1 MANWLPIV
9 QFFTSLFTQ
18 QVETGSKLKN
28 EEKQTKKGKKSGDIK
43 EDKLDCVD
51 VRLNLF
57 FEFISFSFGCS
68 YFLTF
73 FAMYPCTDNIFF
85 FFSLF
90 PSALSEVIFLC
101 CLLWQY
107 DNGCYVTLNFS
118 APDFNQNKDNWEW
131 VLRLKPSRWP
141 LTFNF
146 EYIINDSE
154 GFRASLLSTHI
165 KVALSHFNSKL
176 TLLWHEKILC
186 EIHQTRP
193 CHGYWIELEW

>member
-1 MANWLPIV
+1 MTLKRTNWTVWMSAL
-9 QFFTSLFTQ
+9 
-18 QVETGSKLKN
+18 
-28 EEKQTKKGKKSGDIK
+28 
-43 EDKLDCVD
+43 
-51 VRLNLF
+51 
-57 FEFISFSFGCS
+57 ISFLSLSPSALGAVI
-68 YFLTF
+68 FLHF
-73 FAMYPCTDNIFF
+73 LPCIRALTTSF

-101 CLLWQY
+101 CLLWQH

-118 APDFNQNKDNWEW
+118 APDFNQNKDNWGW

-186 EIHQTRP
+186 EIHQKRP

>member
-1 MANWLPIV
+1 MKKI
-9 QFFTSLFTQ
+9 
-18 QVETGSKLKN
+18 
-28 EEKQTKKGKKSGDIK
+28 KQKKEKKSGDIK

-57 FEFISFSFGCS
+57 FWV
-68 YFLTF
+68 YLLQLWVQLF
-73 FAMYPCTDNIFF
+73 FYIFCHVSVHWQHLF

-90 PSALSEVIFLC
+90 PSALSEVIFLR
-101 CLLWQY
+101 CLLWQH

-118 APDFNQNKDNWEW
+118 APDFNQNKDNWGW